1 MLLLVASLIL
11 KDYTVLYD
19 VIRLAVVKSTGMK
32 MLSFVYMSPVQVF
45 QQYFCKSSLP
55 PLNPVTEKGWVVSAI
70 TSCSYGYTLV

>member
-19 VIRLAVVKSTGMK
+19 VIRLAVVKSTMK